1 MTSFIHLR
9 PEHRRWRTDD
19 EPDRDV
25 ALAASADLIT
35 ERDFVLLL
43 ISLYR
48 DYPALWK
55 IKSKEYA
62 DKNKRSLALSSI
74 VKALRVYKPA
84 YTEDLLKKKNNA
96 LRTNFNK
103 ERKKIEQ
110 AQRSGASPD
119 DVPKPSLYYY
129 NELLFLSDQ
138 MCISDT
144 ESSLSSE
151 VKHFL
156 FTIQRYILLLSMFL
170 ND

>member
-1 MTSFIHLR
+1 MA
-9 PEHRRWRTDD
+9 DD

-62 DKNKRSLALSSI
+62 DKNKRSLALTSI
-74 VKALRVYKPA
+74 VKALRVYKPT
-84 YTEDLLKKKNNA
+84 YTEELLKKKINA

-110 AQRSGASPD
+110 AKRSGASSD

-151 VKHFL
+151 VNIFYLL
-156 FTIQRYILLLSMFL
+156 FKDTFYFLSMFF
-170 ND
+170 NN